1 MAVKLRIIVAACVL
15 LLGALPVLSQQSR
28 GKSEATIKGKKITID
43 YGRPALQ
50 GRDMIGMAKPGMVW
64 RLGMD
69 EATEISTNAT
79 LVVGPKEVKPG
90 KYTLWA
96 KKTGET
102 QWILGFHPQT
112 GVWGEPALETGYVAE
127 LPLKLDKIPAAA
139 ERLSITVADKAGDAA
154 ITIQWGTAQLSG
166 SVGVK

>member
-28 GKSEATIKGKKITID
+28 GKSEATVKGKKITID

-50 GRDMIGMAKPGMVW
+50 GRDMIAMAKPGMVW

-69 EATEISTNAT
+69 EATEISTNGT
-79 LVVGPKEVKPG
+79 LVVGSKEVKAG

-96 KKTGET
+96 KKTGAT

-127 LPLKLDKIPAAA
+127 LPLKLDRAASSA
-139 ERLSITVADKAGDAA
+139 ERLSIT
-154 ITIQWGTAQLSG
+154 
-166 SVGVK
+166 